1 MLFGRDVSVAVISCR
16 EIRDAEMAQRRGGES
31 NTVHRKSS
39 CNFCAV
45 HLEVHLRC
53 KSRGFTLVEL
63 LVVIAIMSVLMAL
76 LLPAVQFTRESARK
90 IQCQSNIKQMGLGL
104 QNFHSTYGNFPA
116 GKFDIGDV
124 GHSWCTYLL
133 PFLEQAPLA
142 SRFEMSKPW
151 DDAANS
157 EAVAVTLN
165 NFRCPTSPHQIQGG
179 MDYCGISGGTQ
190 GGLPLGEGRGEA
202 LGSGVFVIVN
212 EINPTFISFR
222 DITDGSSN
230 TICVS
235 ESVGRNDATGRWAS
249 GDNLVSTDINP
260 INTLGKVASFHTS
273 GVHALRADGS
283 GAFISVSIDIGV
295 LGAISTRNG
304 GEIATEF

>member
-1 MLFGRDVSVAVISCR
+1 M
-16 EIRDAEMAQRRGGES
+16 
-31 NTVHRKSS
+31 HRKSS
-39 CNFCAV
+39 DSKFSAEHFAV
-45 HLEVHLRC
+45 HLQG
-53 KSRGFTLVEL
+53 KPGGFTIVEL

-104 QNFHSTYGNFPA
+104 QNFHGTYGKFPA
-116 GKFDIGDV
+116 GKFDIGEV

-133 PFLEQAPLA
+133 PFIEQTPLA
-142 SRFEMSKPW
+142 SRFDMSKPW
-151 DDAANS
+151 EHPDNA
-157 EAVAVTLN
+157 EAVAVTLSI
-165 NFRCPTSPHQIQGG
+165 FRCPTSPLQFQGG

-190 GGLPLGEGRGEA
+190 GALPLGEGRGEA
-202 LGSGVFVIVN
+202 LGSGVLVVVD

-235 ESVGRNDATGRWAS
+235 ESVGRNAATGRWAS
-249 GDNLVSTDINP
+249 GDNLVSTDVNP
-260 INTLGKVASFHTS
+260 INTPGKVASFHTS

>member
-1 MLFGRDVSVAVISCR
+1 MYVELLAAKMVRQFFW
-16 EIRDAEMAQRRGGES
+16 GETG
-31 NTVHRKSS
+31 NVHRQSS
-39 CNFCAV
+39 DSNFSAANLAV
-45 HLEVHLRC
+45 HLQG
-53 KSRGFTLVEL
+53 KNRGFTMVEL

-104 QNFHSTYGNFPA
+104 QNFHSTYGYFPA
-116 GKFDIGDV
+116 GKFDIAEV

-142 SRFEMSKPW
+142 SRFDMSKPW
-151 DDAANS
+151 EDRDNA
-157 EAVAVTLN
+157 EAVAFTLN
-165 NFRCPTSPHQIQGG
+165 IFRCPTSTFQIQGG

-190 GGLPLGEGRGEA
+190 GALPLGEGRNEA
-202 LGSGVFVIVN
+202 LGSGVLVVVN
-212 EINPTFISFR
+212 QTNSTFISFR

-249 GDNLVSTDINP
+249 GDNLVSTDVNP
-260 INTLGKVASFHTS
+260 INTPGKVSSFHTS

-283 GAFISVSIDIGV
+283 GAFISASIDIGL

-304 GEIATEF
+304 GEVATEF